1 MNKKS
6 LTGKTAVLGIVFLIL
21 GILTTGVL
29 SMAAWKYL
37 LLMVRKRKTSLFHD
51 QMEQKTA
58 ESRLKRLKALLKVA
72 GITFLVAIVGIIS
85 HNLLYGLSETE
96 EPISFF
102 IGAGALLAFIV
113 ATTGGLVI
121 SLQGR
126 QEPIYGDTDTH

>member
-1 MNKKS
+1 MNKKP
-6 LTGKTAVLGIVFLIL
+6 LTGKIAVLGIVFLIL

-37 LLMVRKRKTSLFHD
+37 ILMVRKRKTSLFHD

-121 SLQGR
+121 SLQKR
-126 QEPIYGDTDTH
+126 QEPIYKDTDTH